1 MSTLMLPTRML
12 PTRMQYERLA
22 KMSPD
27 PAAAAKQ
34 LPELEGLQVT
44 SHIAARWDAG

>member
-1 MSTLMLPTRML
+1 MSTRML
-12 PTRMQYERLA
+12 PTRMLRGLQYERLA